1 MAKRDLNELIT
12 EQLNDFKSPHFA
24 EGSFGTLH
32 GGTYAVDGYRFFHVQ
47 LLGSL
52 QIKTAKGCTLH
63 FSGKSGEFSRM
74 SESRDIETRYSKT
87 LQKGMTE
94 FDFALDK
101 EDVKLLEN
109 CDQIR
114 IVFPKLFGK
123 TQCEFTVNNKAYLQK
138 VLK

>member
-1 MAKRDLNELIT
+1 MANDLNARIT
-12 EQLNDFKSPHFA
+12 ELLKDFKSPHFA
-24 EGSFGTLH
+24 EGPVGTLH

-47 LLGSL
+47 LLGDF
-52 QIKTAKGCTLH
+52 QIKTGKGCTLH
-63 FSGKSGEFSRM
+63 FSGKAGEFSRS

-101 EDVKLLEN
+101 EDIKSLES
-109 CDQIR
+109 CEQIR

-123 TQCEFTVNNKAYLQK
+123 TQCEFTVNNQAFLQK

>member
-1 MAKRDLNELIT
+1 MANDPNERIT
-12 EQLNDFKSPHFA
+12 ELLKDFKSPHFA
-24 EGSFGTLH
+24 EGATGTLH

-47 LLGSL
+47 LLGDF

-63 FSGKSGEFSRM
+63 FSGKTGEFSRP

-101 EDVKLLEN
+101 EDIKLLES
-109 CDQIR
+109 CEQIR

-123 TQCEFTVNNKAYLQK
+123 TQCEFTVNNKAHLQK